1 MFHRIKDVQPLS
13 DYKLNVTFLDNSVKT
28 YSVAGLLDELP
39 VFTMLEQ
46 VDGLFDQVHVD
57 SGGYG
62 VVWNAELD
70 LSCDELWEH
79 GELIE
84 N

>member
-1 MFHRIKDVQPLS
+1 MFHRIKDVQALP
-13 DYKLNVTFLDNSVKT
+13 DYKLNVTFLDDSVKT
-28 YSVAGLLDELP
+28 YSVAGLFDELP
-39 VFTMLEQ
+39 VFTMFEQ

-57 SGGYG
+57 TGGYG

-84 N
+84 D